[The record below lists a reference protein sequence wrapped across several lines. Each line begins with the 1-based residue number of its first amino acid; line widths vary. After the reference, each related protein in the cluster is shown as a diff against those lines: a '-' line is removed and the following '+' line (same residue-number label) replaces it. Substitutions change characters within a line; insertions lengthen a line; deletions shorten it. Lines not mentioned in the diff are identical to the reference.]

1 MVSEMFMFLF
11 KPSSQSPIFTIR
23 HSKVKTLP
31 VQMDGSSLLL
41 TKVTISHHAQVKH
54 CLVDMEFLVL
64 DHPF

>member
-1 MVSEMFMFLF
+1 MVSEMFMFMF
-11 KPSSQSPIFTIR
+11 KPPSKIFSIR
-23 HSKVKTLP
+23 HSKVKTIP

-41 TKVTISHHAQVKH
+41 TKQTISHHAQVKH